1 MIGRTRNLP
10 VEMTV
15 YEVSVVDSDGDML
28 LDRASIQA
36 PTLQSAW
43 EQAIVIAFRVCQ
55 GSGALPMTIT
65 VVQRMP
71 HQRP

>member
-1 MIGRTRNLP
+1 MIGRTHKFTRRNDR
-10 VEMTV
+10 
-15 YEVSVVDSDGDML
+15 YQVSVVDSDGDML

-36 PTLQSAW
+36 PALQSAW

-65 VVQRMP
+65 VVQAKP

>member
-1 MIGRTRNLP
+1 MI
-10 VEMTV
+10 V
-15 YEVSVVDSDGDML
+15 YQVSVVDSDGDML
-28 LDRASIQA
+28 LDRTSIQA
-36 PTLQSAW
+36 PALRSAW

-65 VVQRMP
+65 VVQAKP